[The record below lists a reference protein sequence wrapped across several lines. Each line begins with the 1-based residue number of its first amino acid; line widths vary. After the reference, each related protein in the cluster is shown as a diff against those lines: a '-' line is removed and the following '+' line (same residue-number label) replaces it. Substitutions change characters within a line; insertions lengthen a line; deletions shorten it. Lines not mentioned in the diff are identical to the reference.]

1 MICIGWDLF
10 VRNIF
15 VKDTEQWAYPSTA
28 IQKDKLRKKFDREKG
43 SKEESKGIAGL
54 GEHER
59 VVERSQAD
67 RHLLWHRPGRT
78 HLKWFSHF

>member
-15 VKDTEQWAYPSTA
+15 VKDTEHWAYPSTA
-28 IQKDKLRKKFDREKG
+28 IEKDKIRKKIDREKG
-43 SKEESKGIAGL
+43 SKEESEGIAEL

-78 HLKWFSHF
+78 HLKWFSDF

>member
-1 MICIGWDLF
+1 MSQLVRLEGKHTTQNAHFALLF
-10 VRNIF
+10 
-15 VKDTEQWAYPSTA
+15 K
-28 IQKDKLRKKFDREKG
+28 KDKLRKKIDREEG

-67 RHLLWHRPGRT
+67 RHLLWHRPGRS
-78 HLKWFSHF
+78 HLERFSDF

>member
-1 MICIGWDLF
+1 MICIGWDMF

-15 VKDTEQWAYPSTA
+15 LEDTEP
-28 IQKDKLRKKFDREKG
+28 IPPLLFKKIHKMRKGSDREKG
-43 SKEESKGIAGL
+43 SEEESEGIAEL

-67 RHLLWHRPGRT
+67 RHLLWHRPGRS
-78 HLKWFSHF
+78 HLERFSDF

>member
-1 MICIGWDLF
+1 M
-10 VRNIF
+10 RIF
-15 VKDTEQWAYPSTA
+15 YALILSLSLHCYLKRE
-28 IQKDKLRKKFDREKG
+28 KFDRKKG
-43 SKEESKGIAGL
+43 SEEESKRIAEL

-78 HLKWFSHF
+78 HLK

>member
-1 MICIGWDLF
+1 MLAHLKI
-10 VRNIF
+10 
-15 VKDTEQWAYPSTA
+15 
-28 IQKDKLRKKFDREKG
+28 DREEG

-67 RHLLWHRPGRT
+67 RHLLWHRHGRT
-78 HLKWFSHF
+78 HLK

>member
-1 MICIGWDLF
+1 MCATLSGML
-10 VRNIF
+10 
-15 VKDTEQWAYPSTA
+15 
-28 IQKDKLRKKFDREKG
+28 DKFKEITVLEKKNYWEKG

-67 RHLLWHRPGRT
+67 RHLLWHRPGRS
-78 HLKWFSHF
+78 HLK